1 MQALIRGLP
10 FGLFLFM
17 LAVLLAMAAV
27 AFYAGMQARRRA
39 ALMESMPTSNIGMA
53 ADGYVEFEG
62 RIEAVDGAT
71 LIAPLT
77 RVPCAWYHAHVEKYV
92 GKSPNSVGDG
102 WVTVKDA
109 TSDTRADRARRRRR
123 HSQWHLEYEVP
134 LLRGTHVCR

>member
-92 GKSPNSVGDG
+92 GKSRNGSGDG
-102 WVTVKDA
+102 WVTVRKRQRRTRTKLLSTAPGTTRESYA
-109 TSDTRADRARRRRR
+109 T
-123 HSQWHLEYEVP
+123 
-134 LLRGTHVCR
+134 